1 MKNSN
6 NISVNTVILCV
17 LAVLGCSKKELYY
30 TVTEADGVKTYH
42 NKNMPS
48 DPNFKISP
56 KEVFTIHGYDENA
69 VDTLR
74 NFSFLRST
82 VVDSK
87 GNIFI
92 LDQKKAEIKKFDK
105 KGIFIKSFCKLGAG
119 PGELQGG
126 MCLLCLNDT
135 LYVKDNTTLQFSK
148 FSTDGYFIDRF
159 LVIGYNYPQFLT
171 PLGKTKFL
179 NDLQEWEEKED
190 GSVYVSYDLQIRDFQ
205 FKLLKSLR
213 KDKQRYIDE
222 STNHLD
228 CVHPFCI
235 GKNAI
240 YIAKISTDEYRVDV
254 YDFEGKQLYSIRKNF
269 RKISITEEELKEFGI
284 SQNTTLGDNSKRD
297 YKINYKKA
305 VNAMGMFEDKNGYL
319 LVQIPQD
326 RNENNKYDFIV
337 DVFKDGVFINSFKMD
352 IGTGFDFYNSS
363 HQRFFIGDRIY
374 YQNREDNCVT
384 VYEY

>member
-1 MKNSN
+1 MRWILVLLAM
-6 NISVNTVILCV
+6 ISIV
-17 LAVLGCSKKELYY
+17 LLTGCSKKELNY
-30 TVTEADGVKTYH
+30 TVTEVDGIKTYH
-42 NKNMPS
+42 NKNIPS

-56 KEVFTIHGYDENA
+56 REVFTIHGFDENTQ
-69 VDTLR
+69 DTLR
-74 NFSFLRST
+74 NFTFLRST

-87 GNIFI
+87 GNIYL
-92 LDQKKAEIKKFDK
+92 LDQKKSEIKKFDRN
-105 KGIFIKSFCKLGAG
+105 GIFIKSFCKLGSG

-126 MCLLCLNDT
+126 GCLLCLDDT
-135 LYVKDNTTLQFSK
+135 LYVKDDTTLQFSK
-148 FSTDGYFIDRF
+148 FSTDGNFIDRF
-159 LVIGYNYPQFLT
+159 YIEGFNYPQFLT
-171 PLGKTKFL
+171 PVGKTKFI

-190 GSVYVSYDLQIRDFQ
+190 GSVYVSYDLQIRYSQ

-213 KDKQRYIDE
+213 KDKQKYIDE

-228 CVHPFCI
+228 TVHPFCI
-235 GKNAI
+235 GKHAI
-240 YIAKISTDEYRVDV
+240 YIAKISTDEFRVDV
-254 YDFEGKQLYSIRKNF
+254 YDFEGKQLYSIRKDF

-284 SQNTTLGDNSKRD
+284 SQNTTLGDKSKRD

-305 VNAMGMFEDKNGYL
+305 VNAMGMFEDKNGNL

-337 DVFKDGVFINSFKMD
+337 DAFKDGVFINSFKMD
-352 IGTGFDFYNSS
+352 IGRGFDFYNSS

-374 YQNREDNCVT
+374 YQNREDNNVK

>member
-1 MKNSN
+1 MRKLLLV
-6 NISVNTVILCV
+6 ISAMTSLILMT
-17 LAVLGCSKKELYY
+17 GCSKKELNY
-30 TVTEADGVKTYH
+30 TISEDDGIKTYH
-42 NKNMPS
+42 NKNIPS

-56 KEVFTIHGYDENA
+56 KEVFTIHGFDESA
-69 VDTLR
+69 QDTLR
-74 NFSFLRST
+74 NFTFLRST
-82 VVDSK
+82 VVDRK
-87 GNIFI
+87 GNIYI
-92 LDQKKAEIKKFDK
+92 LDQNKSEIKKFDK
-105 KGIFIKSFCKLGAG
+105 NGIFIKSFGKLGTG
-119 PGELQGG
+119 PGEFQGG
-126 MCLLCLNDT
+126 GCLLCLNDT

-148 FSTDGYFIDRF
+148 FSTDGYFIERF
-159 LVIGYNYPQFLT
+159 LINGFNYPQFLT
-171 PLGKTKFL
+171 PLGVTRFI
-179 NDLQEWEEKED
+179 NDFQEWEEKED
-190 GSVYVSYDLQIRDFQ
+190 GSVFVSYDLQIRDFQ

-213 KDKQRYIDE
+213 KDKQKYIDE

-228 CVHPFCI
+228 TVHPFCI

-254 YDFEGKQLYSIRKNF
+254 YDFEGKQLYSIRKDF
-269 RKISITEEELKEFGI
+269 KKISITKEELKEFGI
-284 SQNTTLGDNSKRD
+284 SQNTTLGDKSKRD

-337 DVFKDGVFINSFKMD
+337 DAFKDGVFINSFKMD
-352 IGTGFDFYNSS
+352 IGRGFDFYNSS
-363 HQRFFIGDRIY
+363 HQRFFIGNRIY